1 MAGKIKDMCNKI
13 IEKRAGGNPVI
24 EKLTKTK
31 LVLKGVNPDQ
41 FTASSPDDQAVID
54 KLIQIGKELGVSF

>member
-1 MAGKIKDMCNKI
+1 MAGKIKVMCNTI
-13 IEKRAGGNPVI
+13 IAKRANGSPVI

-41 FTASSPDDQAVID
+41 FTANSPDDPLIIG
-54 KLIQIGKELGVSF
+54 KLVQIAKELGITL

>member
-1 MAGKIKDMCNKI
+1 MAGKIKMMCNQI
-13 IEKRAGGNPVI
+13 ITKRAGGNPVI

-41 FTASSPDDQAVID
+41 FTASSPDDQLIIT
-54 KLIQIGKELGVSF
+54 KLTQIAKELGVTL

>member
-1 MAGKIKDMCNKI
+1 MAGKIKTMCNKI

-31 LVLKGVNPDQ
+31 LVLKGINPDQ
-41 FTASSPDDQAVID
+41 FTASSPDDQLIIA
-54 KLIQIGKELGVSF
+54 KLIQIAKDLGITL